1 MNAPPPLPRNGFVS
15 VLARISMLLAAL
27 AVLGSLAQAAPALAV
42 GDATV
47 ARIASHAAVPP
58 VVAWML
64 EQRRLLS
71 LLGLLLSGLFLV
83 SSWGLLRRRD
93 WARWTFIAFLLATA
107 LLNFASLA
115 LVGQFF
121 DGMVGMFPQEFLDSR
136 EGREFMAQMQAN
148 RIVSLVTATATA
160 LAFAGLHGWLAWK
173 LCTPQVRAEF
183 HRDPASP

>member
-1 MNAPPPLPRNGFVS
+1 
-15 VLARISMLLAAL
+15 
-27 AVLGSLAQAAPALAV
+27 
-42 GDATV
+42 
-47 ARIASHAAVPP
+47 VPP
-58 VVAWML
+58 AVAWML